1 MRHIL
6 CLGLNHTT
14 APLEIREK
22 LSFAPSALQAALAR
36 FGPMH
41 CNERPQGIAEA
52 AILSTCN
59 RLEVY
64 ALVRDLDEA
73 IDTLIALLSEAHDVP
88 VAAFR
93 DYLYTHVD
101 DDAARHL
108 MRVAAG
114 LDSLV
119 VGEPQILGQ
128 VTEAYKSAMAHGASG
143 TVLSALFRA
152 AIHAG
157 KRARTETTIS
167 TNAASISSVAVQL
180 ASHVFGDLAECEV
193 LVLGAGEMGEL
204 AVRALMERGARGLL
218 VANRTYDRAVTLAR
232 QWEGEAMT
240 FERLGEGL
248 TRADIVISATNAPH
262 TILHS
267 PDVADAMEARQ
278 DRPLF
283 VIDIAVPRDV
293 DTDVGELPGV
303 HLYNIDD
310 LQTMVENNMAE
321 RRAEVPHVED
331 IVTEELGSFV
341 TWLASLEVVPTIL
354 ELRSRAEDIRSAE
367 FERALNRLG
376 DLSDKEREVVEKL
389 TTRLVNKLLHDP
401 ITHLKVEAAN
411 GNGVVYTQ
419 ATRYLFGLD
428 EPS

>member
-73 IDTLIALLSEAHDVP
+73 IDTVIALLSEANDVP

-93 DYLYTHVD
+93 DYLYIHVD

-128 VTEAYKSAMAHGASG
+128 VTDAYKAAMAHGASG

-167 TNAASISSVAVQL
+167 TNAASISSIAVQL

-248 TRADIVISATNAPH
+248 ARSDIVISATDAPH

-267 PDVADAMEARQ
+267 PDVMDAMKARQ

-310 LQTMVENNMAE
+310 LQAMVENNMAE

-331 IVTEELGSFV
+331 IVSEELGSFV
-341 TWLASLEVVPTIL
+341 DWLASLEVVPTIN
-354 ELRSRAEDIRSAE
+354 ELRSRAEDIRNAE
-367 FERALNRLG
+367 CERALNRLG